1 MRDKNFT
8 NKLTDTLGYLFVFT
22 FVIPIIPF
30 VAYIT
35 YTKFHF

>member
-1 MRDKNFT
+1 MRDKNVT
-8 NKLTDTLGYLFVFT
+8 DKLTDVLGYLFVFT

-35 YTKFHF
+35 YTNFHI